1 MTTHDVSAAHAN
13 SDLSRRYDTTRYTGA
28 IGLNWYAADPTLR
41 FVLDQHM
48 RPQDLAWV
56 EPKLR
61 AYGAVCGDLIARNA
75 EETDRHPPRLE
86 RYDRW
91 GHEVGEVVLPPSF
104 VANRDAVIAHT
115 FSGSAVRAEA
125 AAAGVDLRMAGAAS
139 GYLLDQ
145 AEIGMMCALGTG
157 GEMVYRLAERYAP
170 PDVRALLD
178 GIAGPGGLM
187 GETAQ
192 SFTERSGG
200 SDLGAIETTATP
212 VGDVWALN
220 GVKWFVSNAGGGAWV
235 VMARPEGAPDGV
247 RGVSSFL
254 VLRQRRD
261 GTPNGVHIRRLK
273 DKLGTKAVAS
283 AEVELVDAEAFL
295 LAETRTESER
305 TAGDGRGLSRLM
317 QLTNSAR
324 LGIAMMGLGCARR
337 ALVESLCYAG
347 AREAF
352 GRRLRDQP
360 LMRRTL
366 ADLLV
371 DVEGAQA
378 LVFDAHARPLRMTA
392 PLAKL
397 RAARMGITAASTA
410 VEVHGGNGY
419 CETWPVARILRDAQV
434 NTVWEGGDNILC
446 LDVRRA
452 MDREQ
457 AHKPFL
463 DHLRGAVAAGSGED
477 TTGLLVERRID
488 DLERAIDGLSGLD
501 PAIAEAR
508 LQPLAQLMCDVLT
521 GALLVEQAGHEQR
534 TAGADRKALVAR
546 LWCARHLADRDRMS
560 QIIDAADD
568 LARFDELVA
577 GAFVDD
583 RA

>member
-1 MTTHDVSAAHAN
+1 MTTRGTPRTLSSADP
-13 SDLSRRYDTTRYTGA
+13 SQRYDTSRYAGA
-28 IGLNWYAADPTLR
+28 IGLNWYACDPTLR

-48 RPQDLAWV
+48 RPQDLAWT
-56 EPKLR
+56 EPKLL

-91 GHEVGEVVLPPSF
+91 GHDVGEVVLPPSF
-104 VANRDAVIAHT
+104 VANRDAVLAHT

-139 GYLLDQ
+139 SYLLDQ

-170 PDVRALLD
+170 DDVRALLD

-235 VMARPEGAPDGV
+235 VMARPDGAPEGV

-261 GTPNGVHIRRLK
+261 GTANGVHIRRLK

-295 LAETRTESER
+295 LAEPRTDSGS
-305 TAGDGRGLSRLM
+305 AGDGRGLSRLM

-371 DVEGAQA
+371 DVEGTQA
-378 LVFDAHARPLRMTA
+378 LVFDAHARPQRMTA

-397 RAARMGITAASTA
+397 RAARLGITAATTA

-452 MDREQ
+452 MEREQ

-463 DHLRGAVAAGSGED
+463 DHVREAVAAGPGDDS
-477 TTGLLVERRID
+477 TGPLVERRID
-488 DLERAIDGLSGLD
+488 DLERAIDGLSRLGPD
-501 PAIAEAR
+501 VAEAR
-508 LQPLAQLMCDVLT
+508 LQPLSHLMCDVLT

-534 TAGADRKALVAR
+534 AADADRKTLVAR
-546 LWCARHLADRDRMS
+546 LWCARHLADHDRLR
-560 QIIDAADD
+560 QITDPEDD

-577 GAFVDD
+577 GALVDD

>member
-1 MTTHDVSAAHAN
+1 MTTYDAPPSHQATDRSQ
-13 SDLSRRYDTTRYTGA
+13 RYDTDRYAGA
-28 IGLNWYAADPTLR
+28 IGLNWYTSDPTLR
-41 FVLDQHM
+41 FILAQHM
-48 RPQDLAWV
+48 SSDDLAWA
-56 EPKLR
+56 EPKLS

-75 EETDRHPPRLE
+75 DETDRHPPRLE

-91 GHEVGEVVLPPSF
+91 GHDVSEVVLPATF
-104 VANRDAVIAHT
+104 EANRDAVIAHS
-115 FSGSAVRAEA
+115 FSGNAVRAEA
-125 AAAGVDLRMAGAAS
+125 VAAGIDLTLPGAAS
-139 GYLLDQ
+139 SYLLDQ

-170 PDVRALLD
+170 PEVRAMLD
-178 GIAGPGGLM
+178 EIAGPGGLM

-220 GVKWFVSNAGGGAWV
+220 GVKWFVSNANGGAWV

-247 RGVSSFL
+247 RGVASFL

-273 DKLGTKAVAS
+273 DKLGTRAVPS
-283 AEVELVDAEAFL
+283 AEVEFADAEAFL
-295 LAETRTESER
+295 LADPPG
-305 TAGDGRGLSRLM
+305 AGQANVGDGRAVSRLM
-317 QLTNSAR
+317 QLTNAAR

-337 ALVESLCYAG
+337 ALVESLCYAR

-352 GRRLRDQP
+352 GRPLTDQP

-397 RAARMGITAASTA
+397 RAARLGITAASTA
-410 VEVHGGNGY
+410 IEVHGGNGY

-434 NTVWEGGDNILC
+434 NTIWEGGDNILC

-452 MDREQ
+452 MEREQ

-463 DHLRGAVAAGSGED
+463 DNLRDAIAAGLAD
-477 TTGLLVERRID
+477 DPTTGLVEQRLA
-488 DLERAIDGLSGLD
+488 DLERALDGLSRLD
-501 PAIAEAR
+501 PDVGEAR
-508 LQPLAQLMCDVLT
+508 LSPLAHLMCDVYT
-521 GALLVEQAGHEQR
+521 GALLVEQAGHERR
-534 TAGADRKALVAR
+534 TTGTDRKALVAR
-546 LWCARHLADRDRMS
+546 LWCDRHLAPRDAVS
-560 QIIDAADD
+560 EIIDPRND
-568 LARFDELVA
+568 LARFDELVD

-583 RA
+583 RG